1 MESLNLA
8 DQSIG
13 TIVLALFLFI
23 GLLYLARHSVNQF
36 VNSFFLVI
44 SKSLKLASKAVA
56 KSEVNLKKRNK
67 EVLLQK
73 GLYET
78 ERDIEKEFNRV
89 GEIVEKDF
97 SAYPA
102 MHRKLSDLVTTI
114 DEDYIK
120 STETPPSPPAWVDAV
135 KAVGSI
141 GPAKSG
147 PSVDTDDGKLT
158 APVDPM
164 VGNILRD
171 IHKTIIKQEAN
182 ALGSYRKSTSVRHSL
197 LKKMMPLWRTINS
210 NLETVGKTITGL
222 NESSRRIDQKIS
234 EYEEIK
240 KKSDRSVKIL
250 SSSAFTQF
258 FVAAFVMSIAL
269 GGAVIN
275 YNLIALPMSEMVGG
289 ASYIGNFKASNV
301 AALVIILVEVSMGIF
316 LLESLRMTSLF
327 PAIGGMPEK
336 MRKRFMWIAFTILL
350 ILATVESSLAFMR
363 DIIAADNQSLKQS
376 MSSMGT
382 AMGSM
387 ADAAVTTAETPLNWI
402 PTFGQM
408 VMGFILPFALTFVA
422 IPFESFVNNGRTV
435 LGVVMETALSV
446 LSLTLRVLS
455 SIASNIAKVINSS
468 YDLIIFLP
476 LSIEHMVTHRQ
487 GQASGQSHVMKF
499 KVENKQKG
507 FKSFDGV
514 KEGGTHHG

>member
-1 MESLNLA
+1 MESLNFTN
-8 DQSIG
+8 QSIG
-13 TIVLALFLFI
+13 TLVSFFILFI

-36 VNSFFLVI
+36 VDSVFSVI
-44 SKSLKLASKAVA
+44 SKSLRLASKAVS

-78 ERDIEKEFNRV
+78 EKEIEKEFNRV

-102 MHRKLSDLVTTI
+102 MHRQLSDLVTTI
-114 DEDYIK
+114 DEDYTK

-141 GPAKSG
+141 SPAKSG
-147 PSVDTDDGKLT
+147 DSMGHRVATQ
-158 APVDPM
+158 ADPM

-171 IHKTIIKQEAN
+171 IHKTIIKQESN
-182 ALGSYRKSTSVRHSL
+182 ALGSYRKSTGTRHSL
-197 LKKMMPLWRTINS
+197 LKKMMPMWRTINN
-210 NLETVGKTITGL
+210 NLEFLGKTITGL
-222 NESSRRIDQKIS
+222 SESSRRIDQKIS

-258 FVAAFVMSIAL
+258 FVAAVVMAIAV

-336 MRKRFMWIAFTILL
+336 MRKRFMWIAFSILF
-350 ILATVESSLAFMR
+350 ILASVESSLAFMR
-363 DIIAADNQSLKQS
+363 DIIASDNQSLKQS
-376 MSSMGT
+376 MT
-382 AMGSM
+382 AMG
-387 ADAAVTTAETPLNWI
+387 AVANATTASADTALAWI

-435 LGVVMETALSV
+435 LGVLMEALLSV
-446 LSLTLRVLS
+446 LSLTLRLLS
-455 SIASNIAKVINSS
+455 SITKNIGHVINSS

-476 LSIEHMVTHRQ
+476 LSLEHMVSHRTEN
-487 GQASGQSHVMKF
+487 SVKKF
-499 KVENKQKG
+499 KVENKQKV
-507 FKSFDGV
+507 FKAFDGA
-514 KEGGTHHG
+514 KQGGSHHV

>member
-1 MESLNLA
+1 MESLNLLN
-8 DQSIG
+8 QSLG

-44 SKSLKLASKAVA
+44 SKSVKLASKAVA

-78 ERDIEKEFNRV
+78 ERDIEKEFSRV

-141 GPAKSG
+141 SPAKSG
-147 PSVDTDDGKLT
+147 PSVDTGDGKLT

-316 LLESLRMTSLF
+316 LLESLRVTSLF

-376 MSSMGT
+376 MT

-435 LGVVMETALSV
+435 SGVVMETTLSV

-455 SIASNIAKVINSS
+455 SIASNIAKVINSF

-476 LSIEHMVTHRQ
+476 LSVEHMITHRQ
-487 GQASGQSHVMKF
+487 GQASSQSNVMKF
-499 KVENKQKG
+499 KVENKQKT
-507 FKSFDGV
+507 FKAFDGV
-514 KEGGTHHG
+514 KEGGSRHV